1 MGASAQ
7 RDSSE
12 ILDYAHQRVV
22 EQKEHLSR
30 NYAVISVTWH
40 TIFVGRS
47 QVECAVHHLRWL
59 ASPDTIKSLLKAS
72 GDCREV
78 SS

>member
-1 MGASAQ
+1 
-7 RDSSE
+7 
-12 ILDYAHQRVV
+12 LDNAHQRVV

-47 QVECAVHHLRWL
+47 QAECAVHHLRWL